1 MNTNVDVYEGEDSE
15 TLTQMDQSGSL
26 AVQLSRA
33 EIDQQIATA
42 HKFPRIMKN
51 VAQTIHQLATFS
63 PQAADEMAFALPRGG
78 KPIIGPSIRFAEIV
92 AQQYGNCRV
101 GARVVHVDRVE
112 GFVESEGVFHDLEKN
127 TQTVKRTKRSI
138 LDRKGQL
145 FKEDMIIV
153 TGNAACSISQRNAIL
168 AGVPKALW
176 APGYEAALTASRGEA
191 KTLVERRQIAINH
204 FLGKGVTEAQ
214 IFASLE
220 IESIDDMGE
229 NELQLLR
236 AIVNTVKDTPSM
248 LEKFFPPMK
257 SAKAAANA
265 ARGTA
270 SRLEELAQEH
280 EAETQ
285 KAQTSQ
291 KQAQDAKSEPEQP
304 NTTEGEKDAQGGA
317 DGGDEGKQ
325 QEEQG
330 QPEQKPDTSDKRS
343 PYNRGK
349 TAFRRNSPRTAVPPD
364 VKDDEELL
372 AQWHKGFDDAKA
384 EAETDEQ

>member
-1 MNTNVDVYEGEDSE
+1 MNTNVDIYEGEDTD
-15 TLTQMDQSGSL
+15 TLTQMDAGGSL
-26 AVQLSRA
+26 AVQLNRA
-33 EIDQQIATA
+33 EIDQAIATA
-42 HKFPRIMKN
+42 RKFPRKLK
-51 VAQTIHQLATFS
+51 VAAHAITELATFS
-63 PQAADEMAFALPRGG
+63 NKAAETMFYALPRSG
-78 KPIIGPSIRFAEIV
+78 KPILGPSVRLAEIV
-92 AQQYGNCRV
+92 VQNYPNSRV

-112 GFVESEGVFHDLEKN
+112 GFVEAEGVFHDLEN
-127 TQTVKRTKRSI
+127 NVQIVKRTKRSI
-138 LDRKGQL
+138 LNKRGEV
-145 FKEDMIIV
+145 FNADMINV
-153 TGNAACSISQRNAIL
+153 TGNAACSIALRNAIF
-168 AGVPKALW
+168 AGVPKVLWDTAYENAL
-176 APGYEAALTASRGEA
+176 AASRGDL
-191 KTLVERRQIAINH
+191 KTLTERREVAIKY
-204 FLGKGVTEAQ
+204 FLGMGVTEDQ

-220 IESIDDMGE
+220 VKSIDE
-229 NELQLLR
+229 VTEEELLLLR
-236 AIVNTVKDTPSM
+236 GIVNTVKDTPSM

-285 KAQTSQ
+285 NAQTSQ

-325 QEEQG
+325 EEQG
-330 QPEQKPDTSDKRS
+330 QPEQKPGTSDKRT

-364 VKDDEELL
+364 VKDDAELL
-372 AQWHKGFDDAKA
+372 AQWQQGYDDAKA